1 MNQNKMKKKKMPKAP
16 KSLHNWVWGNFT
28 INEKDQIVTDP
39 GNDSGYKCPFPEYLR
54 ECETKRKDV
63 FRKHIRT
70 HKLNWTIPTIKEKC
84 AYCEKSL
91 DPNPQKKKIHIEVCP
106 ANVNVEEEEEVDNVV
121 ELQGPVTFE
130 NNNMEFIDNT
140 NEVED
145 VTGND
150 SRRDLE
156 EIIAR
161 IEEEKSDIRRK
172 YDKEVEDKLRLQAEK
187 SELKE
192 KYEKNSMMKKEV
204 II

>member
-1 MNQNKMKKKKMPKAP
+1 M
-16 KSLHNWVWGNFT
+16 
-28 INEKDQIVTDP
+28 
-39 GNDSGYKCPFPEYLR
+39 
-54 ECETKRKDV
+54 

-106 ANVNVEEEEEVDNVV
+106 ANVNVEEEEEVDDVI
-121 ELQGPVTFE
+121 ELQGPAILE

-140 NEVED
+140 NEVEE
-145 VTGND
+145 VTGKD

-161 IEEEKSDIRRK
+161 IEEEISNIHRK